1 MDNSNEPNVIHDEL
15 IRACM
20 QLDGQPENI
29 EDKRRATDLHEVERL
44 SFSFKNIQK
53 IENLRALDSLTK
65 LQLDNNNIK
74 KIEKLDHLV
83 HLTWLDLS
91 FNSISKIEG
100 LNKLTKI
107 TDLSLH
113 DNQITVIEN
122 LDTLTGLNV
131 FSIGNNLIENMEN
144 TMYLRKFHE
153 LRLVNLAG
161 NPFCK
166 DPEYFS
172 YVLSHIKNLK
182 YLDYRLVD
190 KNSVTTARDVYQDE
204 LLELEQKEE
213 VIAQEEKSAKEDA
226 EHAKLMAQANM
237 AGIERLF
244 DDMMRDDPELEK
256 LKTVKS
262 LVEQPLNDF
271 KVKYEEVTANFRE
284 EMLAAHERKKDE
296 RALWQATV
304 DKACGDKDGKGRAII
319 TEFQRKLKHAFA
331 EVREDPSKTETVL
344 NGPKKENYEIRFK
357 LMDLEMEMVE
367 VIDKLIQ
374 EFERSYAELVDVGKG
389 ILNNYFVQIR
399 DLEAVYFDAVT
410 ATAQAL
416 LDDYSQGKIE
426 PEDTV
431 EEARA
436 LLSDKDTLMNA
447 VQASHDAHTTKI
459 DGLEDI
465 LINTEVGRYN
475 EMIAKDKEWEHKR
488 NRDRIDEIYNL
499 VDRNRAEIDEMLNQ
513 EDLND

>member
-1 MDNSNEPNVIHDEL
+1 
-15 IRACM
+15 
-20 QLDGQPENI
+20 
-29 EDKRRATDLHEVERL
+29 
-44 SFSFKNIQK
+44 
-53 IENLRALDSLTK
+53 
-65 LQLDNNNIK
+65 
-74 KIEKLDHLV
+74 
-83 HLTWLDLS
+83 
-91 FNSISKIEG
+91 
-100 LNKLTKI
+100 
-107 TDLSLH
+107 
-113 DNQITVIEN
+113 
-122 LDTLTGLNV
+122 
-131 FSIGNNLIENMEN
+131 
-144 TMYLRKFHE
+144 
-153 LRLVNLAG
+153 
-161 NPFCK
+161 
-166 DPEYFS
+166 
-172 YVLSHIKNLK
+172 
-182 YLDYRLVD
+182 
-190 KNSVTTARDVYQDE
+190 
-204 LLELEQKEE
+204 
-213 VIAQEEKSAKEDA
+213 
-226 EHAKLMAQANM
+226 
-237 AGIERLF
+237 
-244 DDMMRDDPELEK
+244 
-256 LKTVKS
+256 
-262 LVEQPLNDF
+262 
-271 KVKYEEVTANFRE
+271 
-284 EMLAAHERKKDE
+284 
-296 RALWQATV
+296 
-304 DKACGDKDGKGRAII
+304 
-319 TEFQRKLKHAFA
+319 
-331 EVREDPSKTETVL
+331 
-344 NGPKKENYEIRFK
+344 
-357 LMDLEMEMVE
+357 MDLEMEMVE